1 MVARTDIEIRAVDKT
16 QQALGNIDAR
26 LNRLDKNT
34 RNLERGFSGLTSKI
48 VAAGSAL
55 ATAFGIKSILR
66 VGADVERLQLRF
78 QFLFRS
84 VDEGTTAFRTLVKF
98 AGEVPFTLEE
108 IQRGAGNLAV
118 VSENAEEL
126 GNNLKLVGNIA
137 AVTGLDF
144 QTTAEQ
150 LQRSFSSGIA
160 ASELFRERGVKALLG
175 FQDGV
180 TYTVE
185 ETRKKFQE
193 AFGPGGPYEKAAF
206 ALASTFDG
214 VLSML
219 QDKLLRFQI
228 ALAEQGGLLEFSKA
242 ALRALDDYVSDS
254 FGTLEDFA
262 KVAGERFIE
271 FIQRT
276 LLGAGRIIDG
286 LMPIFKFVLSG
297 LRDLFSFIDSL
308 PGGIR
313 EIGLVGFFFLG
324 AKGKLIAIVIG
335 SVLDKIRAGL
345 GVVLQ
350 GLGKLYGGIAKVLDT
365 LGILSDDQLAAAN
378 QAVADMTATA
388 ERLQTPFKELKNDVG
403 ENNRELGATE
413 QLFQNIFTAIENS
426 AQKNKESADAVRKA
440 IGDIVPANKEVEKGL
455 NKIGELA
462 KKIGGDIAKDILGK
476 GDERAEAIQQ
486 AIDEFEKLRQK
497 DLENEQKY
505 TQRIAILKK
514 AQADL
519 ERKNAE
525 EKKAEV
531 QKTIDLMKEGKAKE
545 IDIQILSDEQRKAV
559 IIGTGK
565 DILNTVAK
573 FNEKAFKVAKAI
585 AVAEAVVN
593 VYRGISAALALPFP
607 FNLLAAA
614 QTAAQGFAAVAQIK
628 ATQYT
633 GPREKGGSV
642 SPGQSY
648 LVGEKGPEMF
658 VPNAGGTIV
667 ANNQM
672 GRNVNIN
679 FTINAVDSRGID
691 QVLIE
696 RKQTIIGVIN
706 EALNRKGRVGITS

>member
-1 MVARTDIEIRAVDKT
+1 
-16 QQALGNIDAR
+16 
-26 LNRLDKNT
+26 
-34 RNLERGFSGLTSKI
+34 
-48 VAAGSAL
+48 
-55 ATAFGIKSILR
+55 
-66 VGADVERLQLRF
+66 
-78 QFLFRS
+78 
-84 VDEGTTAFRTLVKF
+84 
-98 AGEVPFTLEE
+98 
-108 IQRGAGNLAV
+108 
-118 VSENAEEL
+118 
-126 GNNLKLVGNIA
+126 
-137 AVTGLDF
+137 
-144 QTTAEQ
+144 
-150 LQRSFSSGIA
+150 
-160 ASELFRERGVKALLG
+160 
-175 FQDGV
+175 
-180 TYTVE
+180 
-185 ETRKKFQE
+185 
-193 AFGPGGPYEKAAF
+193 
-206 ALASTFDG
+206 
-214 VLSML
+214 
-219 QDKLLRFQI
+219 
-228 ALAEQGGLLEFSKA
+228 
-242 ALRALDDYVSDS
+242 
-254 FGTLEDFA
+254 
-262 KVAGERFIE
+262 
-271 FIQRT
+271 
-276 LLGAGRIIDG
+276 
-286 LMPIFKFVLSG
+286 
-297 LRDLFSFIDSL
+297 
-308 PGGIR
+308 
-313 EIGLVGFFFLG
+313 
-324 AKGKLIAIVIG
+324 
-335 SVLDKIRAGL
+335 
-345 GVVLQ
+345 
-350 GLGKLYGGIAKVLDT
+350 LYGGIAKVLDT